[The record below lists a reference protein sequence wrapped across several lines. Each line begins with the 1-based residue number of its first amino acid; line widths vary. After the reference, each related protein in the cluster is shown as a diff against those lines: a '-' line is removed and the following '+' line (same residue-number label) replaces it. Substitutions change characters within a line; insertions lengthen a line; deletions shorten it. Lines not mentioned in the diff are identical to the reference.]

1 MSFLSASN
9 LSRIITCPPS
19 AFLPKEK
26 QNFSR
31 NAAKGTNIHAFVNR
45 CIELGEDNA
54 RQELPARMNGKAV
67 IDRLQV
73 PEILKDL
80 SDIRSEVAL
89 RWDAENDV
97 CYVLGENIGRN
108 YYKAGAKDYDIVG
121 SVDIIAT
128 NNLTGNLVVI
138 DVKTGMQVV
147 EAITSEQLQAL
158 AFMVARSMGYSG
170 SVETRISKINEDGTV
185 DSNFHTITPE
195 ELSIL
200 ELKFKGLRNKVLDNL
215 NRYKTNE
222 PLDLR
227 ESDHC
232 KWCACAKH
240 CPLKNAEPCL
250 YIREDVEETK

>member
-1 MSFLSASN
+1 
-9 LSRIITCPPS
+9 
-19 AFLPKEK
+19 
-26 QNFSR
+26 
-31 NAAKGTNIHAFVNR
+31 
-45 CIELGEDNA
+45 
-54 RQELPARMNGKAV
+54 
-67 IDRLQV
+67 
-73 PEILKDL
+73 
-80 SDIRSEVAL
+80 
-89 RWDAENDV
+89 
-97 CYVLGENIGRN
+97 
-108 YYKAGAKDYDIVG
+108 
-121 SVDIIAT
+121 
-128 NNLTGNLVVI
+128 VVI

-170 SVETRISKINEDGTV
+170 SVETRISKVNEDGTV